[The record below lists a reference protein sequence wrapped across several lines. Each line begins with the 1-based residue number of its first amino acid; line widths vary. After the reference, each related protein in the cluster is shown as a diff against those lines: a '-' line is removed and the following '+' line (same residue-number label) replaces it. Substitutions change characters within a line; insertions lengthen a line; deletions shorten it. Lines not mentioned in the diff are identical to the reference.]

1 MKRITRLIMITAVI
15 LFGLIS
21 SKTTLVAAA
30 ESITEGTEWSGTVE
44 GSKELSFVP
53 AETGFYNVKLT
64 DSKETCAIVS
74 CFTENGSQ
82 VMDEIYTNKE
92 STEINVVNALYL
104 MKDTTYTIKILC
116 ADGIDYEQLM
126 LGDVSLLI
134 TKSSYSAFSLA
145 EYKKETI
152 AFQNGYSICTYTPTE
167 SMIYSFYFE
176 LKTGES
182 RHYVDLYSKKED
194 DSLTKLGTRN
204 ISDTNNYAQFQLEA
218 GTEYYFIVS
227 YYDFNNEDG
236 SEVAAYSSIQKS
248 NCITSIELNE
258 APILSTSDT
267 SVFLITG
274 SLKVNYKNDESN
286 ILDFYTDIDSS
297 EIEAE
302 YLGERDNSYHFKPG
316 KQKVKFTYLDVFD
329 VTSEIDVLTRSQ
341 YAEKVYG
348 NLTAGQKISTN
359 PDSWYHT
366 QYKFTPSEN
375 GYYSL
380 WYSTQNNLPLKELYN
395 EWEYTIYDSQDNEV
409 EWLPGKGFK
418 LKANE
423 DYCFELYLINNL
435 TQYIFTYWLDI
446 NTDHTHTYSS
456 WVTTKPATTTQ
467 TGIEERTC
475 TDCGAIET
483 RTINKVPTPI
493 GNGNNTQTGSNGSAG
508 SNTSVTPGT
517 NANIQSSTPSKSI
530 LQKIILKSVKAG
542 GKGKIVVKWKKSTA
556 AKGYQLQYS
565 TNKKF
570 ISKKTKTTNK
580 TSMTIKKLKKK
591 KTYYIRVRA
600 YKIVNGKKSYGKWSS
615 VKKIKMKK

>member
-1 MKRITRLIMITAVI
+1 M
-15 LFGLIS
+15 LF
-21 SKTTLVAAA
+21 
-30 ESITEGTEWSGTVE
+30 
-44 GSKELSFVP
+44 
-53 AETGFYNVKLT
+53 
-64 DSKETCAIVS
+64 
-74 CFTENGSQ
+74 
-82 VMDEIYTNKE
+82 
-92 STEINVVNALYL
+92 
-104 MKDTTYTIKILC
+104 
-116 ADGIDYEQLM
+116 
-126 LGDVSLLI
+126 
-134 TKSSYSAFSLA
+134 
-145 EYKKETI
+145 
-152 AFQNGYSICTYTPTE
+152 
-167 SMIYSFYFE
+167 
-176 LKTGES
+176 
-182 RHYVDLYSKKED
+182 
-194 DSLTKLGTRN
+194 
-204 ISDTNNYAQFQLEA
+204 
-218 GTEYYFIVS
+218 
-227 YYDFNNEDG
+227 
-236 SEVAAYSSIQKS
+236 
-248 NCITSIELNE
+248 
-258 APILSTSDT
+258 
-267 SVFLITG
+267 
-274 SLKVNYKNDESN
+274 
-286 ILDFYTDIDSS
+286 
-297 EIEAE
+297 
-302 YLGERDNSYHFKPG
+302 
-316 KQKVKFTYLDVFD
+316 
-329 VTSEIDVLTRSQ
+329 RS
-341 YAEKVYG
+341 
-348 NLTAGQKISTN
+348 
-359 PDSWYHT
+359 
-366 QYKFTPSEN
+366 
-375 GYYSL
+375 

-395 EWEYTIYDSQDNEV
+395 EWEYTIYDPQDNEV

-423 DYCFELYLINNL
+423 DYCFEFYLINNL

-456 WVTTKPATTTQ
+456 WVTPKPATTTQ